1 MTNLSLLSLGTYF
14 PGILFRDETY
24 LFLLTGLSTTTPTC
38 KCMANLHRD
47 PATTYEPVFH
57 MNVSPIAADPTSHRL
72 IALWIA
78 VSILSVASVAVAPI
92 AAFVLMI
99 SAFGLPHV
107 LYELRY
113 VDERFGARI
122 APTPLAVI
130 GALIALIAAGRI
142 ANGMHLLMGEIFLW
156 IELGLGAALAL
167 TATALMRRHKLVG
180 AVIGTAF
187 ALGAIFAP
195 IPTFLIWAWIHNL
208 TPLAFVAE
216 ITEGEERR
224 RWLVALSVPF
234 FVLPALVATGV
245 FHDLA
250 DALFRVAELQW
261 TSMFG
266 AGDKPLLSFLPPESW
281 DLNLF
286 SAAVVAQSMHYV
298 AVIVLLPQLLRAK
311 QGQATRMLVPW
322 PSWPVFAAAVAAIAA
337 VAFGIYAVS
346 YTDARAAYGVAAAI
360 HAWIELPIL
369 LLALGQGFKSEHR

>member
-1 MTNLSLLSLGTYF
+1 
-14 PGILFRDETY
+14 
-24 LFLLTGLSTTTPTC
+24 
-38 KCMANLHRD
+38 
-47 PATTYEPVFH
+47 
-57 MNVSPIAADPTSHRL
+57 MNVSPLSRDMSSQGLA
-72 IALWIA
+72 ALWIG
-78 VSILSVASVAVAPI
+78 VSVISVAAVAVAPI

-113 VDERFGARI
+113 VDERFSARMSP
-122 APTPLAVI
+122 APLAAI
-130 GALIALIAAGRI
+130 GALIALIAAARI
-142 ANGMHLLMGEIFLW
+142 ANGLHLVMGNLFLW

-167 TATALMRRHKLVG
+167 TATALMRQNKPLG
-180 AVIGTAF
+180 ALIGAAF
-187 ALGAIFAP
+187 ALGAVFAP
-195 IPTFLIWAWIHNL
+195 IPTFLVWAWLHNL
-208 TPLAFVAE
+208 TPLGFVAE

-224 RWLVALSVPF
+224 RWLLMLSIPF

-250 DALFRVAELQW
+250 NLLFRVAELQW

-266 AGDKPLLSFLPPESW
+266 AGYKPLLSFLPPDSW

-298 AVIVLLPQLLRAK
+298 AVIVLLPRLLRAK
-311 QGQATRMLVPW
+311 QGTPVQTIVPW

-369 LLALGQGFKSEHR
+369 LLAIGQGFTSARK

>member
-1 MTNLSLLSLGTYF
+1 
-14 PGILFRDETY
+14 
-24 LFLLTGLSTTTPTC
+24 
-38 KCMANLHRD
+38 
-47 PATTYEPVFH
+47 
-57 MNVSPIAADPTSHRL
+57 MNVSPLALEARSSRL
-72 IALWIA
+72 VALWIA
-78 VSILSVASVAVAPI
+78 VSFVSVAAVAVAPI

-113 VDERFGARI
+113 VDERFSARI
-122 APTPLAVI
+122 APAPLAAI
-130 GALIALIAAGRI
+130 GALVAFIATARI
-142 ANGMHLLMGEIFLW
+142 ANGMHILMGDIFLW

-167 TATALMRRHKLVG
+167 TATSLMRHNKPLG
-180 AVIGTAF
+180 AAIGIAF

-195 IPTFLIWAWIHNL
+195 VPTFLVWAWLHNL
-208 TPLAFVAE
+208 TPLGFVAE

-224 RWLVALSVPF
+224 RWLMLLSVPF

-245 FHDLA
+245 FHDLVN
-250 DALFRVAELQW
+250 ALFQVAELHW

-266 AGDKPLLSFLPPESW
+266 AGDKPLLSFLPADSW

-311 QGQATRMLVPW
+311 QRTSAPTIVPW
-322 PSWPVFAAAVAAIAA
+322 PSWPMFAIGVTAIAA
-337 VAFGIYAVS
+337 IAFGIYAVS

-369 LLALGQGFKSEHR
+369 LLAIGQGFTSARK

>member
-1 MTNLSLLSLGTYF
+1 M
-14 PGILFRDETY
+14 
-24 LFLLTGLSTTTPTC
+24 
-38 KCMANLHRD
+38 
-47 PATTYEPVFH
+47 VFH
-57 MNVSPIAADPTSHRL
+57 MNVSPLAIDSSSSRL
-72 IALWIA
+72 AALWIA
-78 VSILSVASVAVAPI
+78 VSIVAVASVAIAPI

-113 VDERFGARI
+113 VDERFSARMS
-122 APTPLAVI
+122 ARPLAAI
-130 GALIALIAAGRI
+130 GALVALIAAARI
-142 ANGMHLLMGEIFLW
+142 ANGMHFLMGDVFLW

-167 TATALMRRHKLVG
+167 TATALMRHNKPLG

-195 IPTFLIWAWIHNL
+195 VPTFLVWAWLHNL
-208 TPLAFVAE
+208 TPLGFVAE

-224 RWLVALSVPF
+224 RWLMLLTIPF

-250 DALFRVAELQW
+250 NLLLQVAELRW

-266 AGDKPLLSFLPPESW
+266 AGDKPLLSFLPPESL

-311 QGQATRMLVPW
+311 QGPAAQTIVPW
-322 PSWPVFAAAVAAIAA
+322 PTWPVFAAGVAAIAA
-337 VAFGIYAVS
+337 VAFGVYAVS

-369 LLALGQGFKSEHR
+369 LLAIGQGFKSARK

>member
-1 MTNLSLLSLGTYF
+1 
-14 PGILFRDETY
+14 
-24 LFLLTGLSTTTPTC
+24 
-38 KCMANLHRD
+38 
-47 PATTYEPVFH
+47 
-57 MNVSPIAADPTSHRL
+57 MNVSPLAIDSSSSRL
-72 IALWIA
+72 AALWIA
-78 VSILSVASVAVAPI
+78 VSIVSVASVAIAPI

-113 VDERFGARI
+113 VDERFSARMS
-122 APTPLAVI
+122 AQPLAAI
-130 GALIALIAAGRI
+130 GALVALIAAARI
-142 ANGMHLLMGEIFLW
+142 ANGLHILMGDAFLW
-156 IELGLGAALAL
+156 IELGLGAVLAL
-167 TATALMRRHKLVG
+167 TATALMRHNKPLG

-195 IPTFLIWAWIHNL
+195 IPTFLVWAWLHNL
-208 TPLAFVAE
+208 TPLGFVAE

-224 RWLVALSVPF
+224 RWLMLLTIPF
-234 FVLPALVATGV
+234 FVLPGLVATGV

-250 DALFRVAELQW
+250 NLVFQAAELQW

-266 AGDKPLLSFLPPESW
+266 AGDKPLLSFLPPDSL

-311 QGQATRMLVPW
+311 QGPAGQTIVPW
-322 PSWPVFAAAVAAIAA
+322 PTWPVFAAGVAAIAA
-337 VAFGIYAVS
+337 VAFGVYAVS
-346 YTDARAAYGVAAAI
+346 YSDARAAYGVAAAI

-369 LLALGQGFKSEHR
+369 LLAIGQGFTSARR

>member
-1 MTNLSLLSLGTYF
+1 M
-14 PGILFRDETY
+14 
-24 LFLLTGLSTTTPTC
+24 
-38 KCMANLHRD
+38 
-47 PATTYEPVFH
+47 VFH
-57 MNVSPIAADPTSHRL
+57 MNVSPLALDGTSRWLPT
-72 IALWIA
+72 LWIA
-78 VSILSVASVAVAPI
+78 VSILSVAAVSVAPI

-113 VDERFGARI
+113 VDERFSARVSP
-122 APTPLAVI
+122 APLAAI
-130 GALIALIAAGRI
+130 GVLVALIATARI
-142 ANGMHLLMGEIFLW
+142 ANGMHILMGEVFLW

-167 TATALMRRHKLVG
+167 TATAVMRRNKPLG
-180 AVIGTAF
+180 AVIGIAF
-187 ALGAIFAP
+187 ALGAFYAP
-195 IPTFLIWAWIHNL
+195 IPTFLIWAWVHNL
-208 TPLAFVAE
+208 TPLGFVAE

-224 RWLVALSVPF
+224 RWLLMLSIPF

-250 DALFRVAELQW
+250 NALFRVAELQW
-261 TSMFG
+261 TSVFG
-266 AGDKPLLSFLPPESW
+266 AGDKPLLSFLPPDSW

-311 QGQATRMLVPW
+311 QGAARQTIVPW
-322 PSWPVFAAAVAAIAA
+322 PSWPVFAGAVTVIAAI
-337 VAFGIYAVS
+337 AFGIYAVS

-369 LLALGQGFKSEHR
+369 LLAIGQGFTSAHR